1 MGLLSYCCFLFISHC
16 FFFVLFFKSW
26 EFTYKLGPNMFVSN
40 LSEWMHTICMSG
52 GSKSTR
58 QFSFAFSQSI
68 RCDLGSQES
77 VIDTPSNQEVTLW
90 TDRVGKGWMGRVR
103 VQLNIITPPILVIF
117 TTVHPHLQCLH
128 TRK

>member
-1 MGLLSYCCFLFISHC
+1 
-16 FFFVLFFKSW
+16 
-26 EFTYKLGPNMFVSN
+26 MFVSN